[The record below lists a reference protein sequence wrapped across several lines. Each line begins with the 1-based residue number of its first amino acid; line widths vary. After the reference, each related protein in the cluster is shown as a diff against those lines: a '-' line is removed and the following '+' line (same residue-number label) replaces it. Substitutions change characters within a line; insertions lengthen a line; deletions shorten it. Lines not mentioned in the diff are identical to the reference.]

1 MMTNPAS
8 PSTAP
13 ARRGA
18 EGSLRAPRSELSRD
32 GRARRL

>member
-18 EGSLRAPRSELSRD
+18 EGLRARRSELSRD